1 MQELLKEYH
10 LVVIISLSALSL
22 ILLVVILV
30 DQLYTKKR
38 LYKKIK
44 EQKEKLHEYNEW
56 SQQTTKQ
63 KVDTEKVQQTEI
75 SQSLGNKTNIQG
87 TLSNR
92 IQTGGTSSVTLT
104 NNRVDSLNSVVATTQ
119 PQKAKTHTYHY
130 LQEANRGRFMKL
142 LPSSD
147 KSFFRTWEDDG
158 GRKFEFCGNVEKA
171 LANINAI
178 FDDVCDIE
186 GKRSGATVIENI
198 SAGTLDPE
206 LRIITKAKIRLK

>member
-22 ILLVVILV
+22 ILLVVIFV

-104 NNRVDSLNSVVATTQ
+104 NNRVDSLNSIVATTQ

>member
-56 SQQTTKQ
+56 FQQTTKQ

-87 TLSNR
+87 TLNNR

-104 NNRVDSLNSVVATTQ
+104 NNRVDSLNLIVATTQ
-119 PQKAKTHTYHY
+119 PQKPQTHTYHY

>member
-38 LYKKIK
+38 LHKKIK

-56 SQQTTKQ
+56 FQQTTKQ

-104 NNRVDSLNSVVATTQ
+104 NNRVDSLNSIVATTQ
-119 PQKAKTHTYHY
+119 PQKPQTHTYHY

-142 LPSSD
+142 LPSSE
-147 KSFFRTWEDDG
+147 KSFFRTWEDGG
-158 GRKFEFCGNVEKA
+158 GRKFEFCGNVDKA

-178 FDDVCDIE
+178 FDDVCEIE
-186 GKRSGATVIENI
+186 GKRSGATYIENV
-198 SAGTLDPE
+198 SAGTLDSE